1 MFICYKE
8 TDAHGRRTQ
17 DSVLANDLYHQL
29 TNEGFKVFFSRI
41 TLEDKLGVAYEPYI
55 FAALNSAKVMVVLG
69 TRAEHFNA
77 VWVKNE
83 WSRYLAL
90 IRGGAKKTLIPAY
103 RDMDP
108 YDLPEEFSHLQA
120 QDMSKLGFMQDLI
133 RGIKKIAQTEEP
145 KPIAVQEAA
154 APVGN
159 SAAVQL
165 LKRGNMAL
173 EDGDWA
179 RADEFFEQALNADA
193 ELADAYLG
201 KFFAEQEAENA
212 DAFVSA
218 RLNEAKAADAVK
230 KVVSSVNECIDAL
243 AAAYRVEHY
252 LEAAEIKARFKDFD
266 NSYFSTLEAIQELF
280 REAEE
285 LFASDRLLLRTKQF
299 GSSAVVKMKE
309 QVLGGLQQLLDEAR
323 QKDARSI
330 ERIQQQFEPVYEE
343 QERWAATEKTTRIEK
358 VYSLAI
364 ASREEKNF
372 VRAGQ
377 LFESLGDYKDSV
389 VQTEQCCE
397 LQKAKVARQAK
408 KTKLIVVL
416 VASCVAIAVAVFFL
430 VTKVVIPASQYKK
443 AVSLMEAEQYRGAIV
458 IFEDLGEYK
467 DSANFLA
474 ECWYESAE
482 SAFNAKEYKD
492 AIYAFNQAGY
502 YEDAADR
509 ILECW
514 YAYADLNL
522 ASGDYKGAIDAFKKA
537 GSYQDAAER
546 INQIVQDDIQ
556 LSLYAAEVGDTITF
570 GKYARPIEWTVL
582 SKDDK
587 RLLVITKEPL
597 TEKKFEDEFGD
608 GYTSWGACTLYRW
621 LNGQFLNSAFNA
633 EEKSMLLDIYGKV
646 FILSAEEVKS
656 YMPSL
661 SEREFGKK
669 WWTRTLVDRIG
680 ISGRKYADAVVII
693 DDNGAIYSDGYSI
706 DYSGIYVRPALWIS
720 ISN

>member
-1 MFICYKE
+1 
-8 TDAHGRRTQ
+8 
-17 DSVLANDLYHQL
+17 
-29 TNEGFKVFFSRI
+29 
-41 TLEDKLGVAYEPYI
+41 
-55 FAALNSAKVMVVLG
+55 
-69 TRAEHFNA
+69 
-77 VWVKNE
+77 
-83 WSRYLAL
+83 
-90 IRGGAKKTLIPAY
+90 
-103 RDMDP
+103 MDP

-285 LFASDRLLLRTKQF
+285 LFASDRLLLRTKQ
-299 GSSAVVKMKE
+299 
-309 QVLGGLQQLLDEAR
+309 
-323 QKDARSI
+323 
-330 ERIQQQFEPVYEE
+330 
-343 QERWAATEKTTRIEK
+343 
-358 VYSLAI
+358 
-364 ASREEKNF
+364 
-372 VRAGQ
+372 
-377 LFESLGDYKDSV
+377 
-389 VQTEQCCE
+389 C
-397 LQKAKVARQAK
+397 
-408 KTKLIVVL
+408 
-416 VASCVAIAVAVFFL
+416 
-430 VTKVVIPASQYKK
+430 
-443 AVSLMEAEQYRGAIV
+443 
-458 IFEDLGEYK
+458 GEYK

-546 INQIVQDDIQ
+546 INQIVQTSMCAFWSQICRIQ
-556 LSLYAAEVGDTITF
+556 IECEIEYTIEETPSKCPKYL
-570 GKYARPIEWTVL
+570 GKMNMRTNSKTVL
-582 SKDDK
+582 EGSSPSAPFMSS
-587 RLLVITKEPL
+587 R
-597 TEKKFEDEFGD
+597 
-608 GYTSWGACTLYRW
+608 TLYRSRR
-621 LNGQFLNSAFNA
+621 LFFCKAIGSFTPPPLLST
-633 EEKSMLLDIYGKV
+633 KSHAGCGCSLAGALTPPSRRTG
-646 FILSAEEVKS
+646 FKS
-656 YMPSL
+656 PSNL
-661 SEREFGKK
+661 
-669 WWTRTLVDRIG
+669 
-680 ISGRKYADAVVII
+680 
-693 DDNGAIYSDGYSI
+693 
-706 DYSGIYVRPALWIS
+706 
-720 ISN
+720 

>member
-1 MFICYKE
+1 
-8 TDAHGRRTQ
+8 
-17 DSVLANDLYHQL
+17 
-29 TNEGFKVFFSRI
+29 
-41 TLEDKLGVAYEPYI
+41 
-55 FAALNSAKVMVVLG
+55 
-69 TRAEHFNA
+69 
-77 VWVKNE
+77 
-83 WSRYLAL
+83 
-90 IRGGAKKTLIPAY
+90 
-103 RDMDP
+103 MDP

-299 GSSAVVKMKE
+299 
-309 QVLGGLQQLLDEAR
+309 
-323 QKDARSI
+323 
-330 ERIQQQFEPVYEE
+330 
-343 QERWAATEKTTRIEK
+343 
-358 VYSLAI
+358 
-364 ASREEKNF
+364 
-372 VRAGQ
+372 
-377 LFESLGDYKDSV
+377 
-389 VQTEQCCE
+389 
-397 LQKAKVARQAK
+397 
-408 KTKLIVVL
+408 
-416 VASCVAIAVAVFFL
+416 
-430 VTKVVIPASQYKK
+430 
-443 AVSLMEAEQYRGAIV
+443 
-458 IFEDLGEYK
+458 GEYK